1 MIRYALRCDQGH
13 DFDSWFR
20 SAAAYDA
27 LSDAGRVS
35 CAVCGSV
42 LVQKAPMAPAVPVRD
57 TPARDDP
64 RGSVPAPG
72 GADAG
77 RPLDRPGSAA
87 EAALR
92 ALRRH
97 VEENSAYVGR
107 DFATTARAMH
117 EGEIP
122 ERSIHGEARLDEAR
136 KLIEDGI
143 PVAPLPFRP
152 TRKLS

>member
-1 MIRYALRCDQGH
+1 MIRYALRCDKGH

-27 LSDAGRVS
+27 LSGAGEVS

-42 LVQKAPMAPAVPVRD
+42 SVQKAPMAPAVP
-57 TPARDDP
+57 ARDDQ
-64 RGSVPAPG
+64 RGAVPDS
-72 GADAG
+72 GAEAA
-77 RPLDRPGSAA
+77 RPLEQPGSAA

-97 VEENSAYVGR
+97 VEENSAYVGS

-117 EGEIP
+117 AGDIP

-136 KLIEDGI
+136 KLIEDGV
-143 PVAPLPFRP
+143 PVMPLPFRT

>member
-1 MIRYALRCDQGH
+1 MIRYALRCDKGH

-27 LSDAGRVS
+27 LSGAGQVS

-42 LVQKAPMAPAVPVRD
+42 AVQKAPMAPAVP
-57 TPARDDP
+57 ARDDSP
-64 RGSVPAPG
+64 VAVAEG
-72 GADAG
+72 GATPA
-77 RPLDRPGSAA
+77 RPLDRPASAA

-97 VEENSAYVGR
+97 VEENSAYVGS
-107 DFATTARAMH
+107 DFVTTARAMH
-117 EGEIP
+117 AGDIP

-143 PVAPLPFRP
+143 PVTPLPFRT

>member
-1 MIRYALRCDQGH
+1 MIRYALRCDKGH

-27 LSDAGRVS
+27 LSGAGQVS

-42 LVQKAPMAPAVPVRD
+42 SVQKAPMAPAVP
-57 TPARDDP
+57 ARDDP
-64 RGSVPAPG
+64 RGAVPDS
-72 GADAG
+72 GAEAA
-77 RPLDRPGSAA
+77 RPLERPGSAA

-97 VEENSAYVGR
+97 VEENSAYVGS

-117 EGEIP
+117 AGDIP

-136 KLIEDGI
+136 KLIEDGV
-143 PVAPLPFRP
+143 PVMPLPFRT

>member
-1 MIRYALRCDQGH
+1 MIRYALRCDKGH

-27 LSDAGRVS
+27 LSGAGQVS

-42 LVQKAPMAPAVPVRD
+42 SVQKAPMAPAVP
-57 TPARDDP
+57 ARDDP
-64 RGSVPAPG
+64 RGAVPDS
-72 GADAG
+72 GAEAA
-77 RPLDRPGSAA
+77 RPLERPGSAA

-97 VEENSAYVGR
+97 VEENSAYVGS

-117 EGEIP
+117 AGDIP
-122 ERSIHGEARLDEAR
+122 ERSIHGEARPDEAR

-143 PVAPLPFRP
+143 PVAPLPFRA

>member
-1 MIRYALRCDQGH
+1 MIRYALRCDKGH

-27 LSDAGRVS
+27 LSGAGQVS
-35 CAVCGSV
+35 CAVCGSAA
-42 LVQKAPMAPAVPVRD
+42 VQKAPMAPAVP
-57 TPARDDP
+57 ARDDP
-64 RGSVPAPG
+64 RTPPRAADPG
-72 GADAG
+72 EGAA
-77 RPLDRPGSAA
+77 RPLDQPGSAA

-107 DFATTARAMH
+107 DFATTARKMH
-117 EGEIP
+117 AGEIP

-152 TRKLS
+152 SRKLS

>member
-1 MIRYALRCDQGH
+1 MIRYALRCDKGH

-27 LSDAGRVS
+27 LSDAGRIG
-35 CAVCGSV
+35 CAVCGSTTV
-42 LVQKAPMAPAVPVRD
+42 HKAPMAPAVP
-57 TPARDDP
+57 AREDARAPSRAADP
-64 RGSVPAPG
+64 GE
-72 GADAG
+72 GAA
-77 RPLDRPGSAA
+77 RPLDSPGSAA

-97 VEENSAYVGR
+97 VEENSAYVGS

-117 EGEIP
+117 AGDIP